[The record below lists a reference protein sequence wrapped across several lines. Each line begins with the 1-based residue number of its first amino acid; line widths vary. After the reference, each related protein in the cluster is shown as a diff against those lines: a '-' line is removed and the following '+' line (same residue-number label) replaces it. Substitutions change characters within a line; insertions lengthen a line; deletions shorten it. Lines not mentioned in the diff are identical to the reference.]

1 MTQQEA
7 NTEKKILD
15 AAKTVFQKKG
25 MDGAR
30 MQEIADKAGINK
42 SLLHYYFR
50 SKEKLFE
57 RVFDEAFIL
66 FFMEV
71 KKMLMSDMPIIERL
85 TFFISSYLDMLQKN
99 PHIPA
104 FVINEINR
112 NPDIL
117 VKLFR
122 KSIEFTGEDVFDVFQ
137 QQIDTEAG
145 KGKIRKAD
153 IRHLVVNI
161 IAMCV
166 FPMISRP
173 IVQGTIFGNNAEM
186 FEKFLLQRKKEITEF
201 VTNAIKIEHYKNN

>member
-15 AAKTVFQKKG
+15 AAKTVFQQKG

-66 FFMEV
+66 FFMEIKKILTSEMPVV
-71 KKMLMSDMPIIERL
+71 KRL
-85 TFFISSYLDMLQKN
+85 TFFISSYLDMLFKN

-117 VKLFR
+117 VRLFR
-122 KSIEFTGEDVFDVFQ
+122 KSMDFTGEDVFGVFQ
-137 QQIDTEAG
+137 KQIDIEVQ
-145 KGKIRKAD
+145 KGVLRKID

-166 FPMISRP
+166 FPMISRS
-173 IVQGTIFGNNAEM
+173 IVQGTIFDGDKEL
-186 FEKFLLQRKKEITEF
+186 FEQFLSQRKKEVTEF
-201 VTNAIKIEHYKNN
+201 VINAITAGN